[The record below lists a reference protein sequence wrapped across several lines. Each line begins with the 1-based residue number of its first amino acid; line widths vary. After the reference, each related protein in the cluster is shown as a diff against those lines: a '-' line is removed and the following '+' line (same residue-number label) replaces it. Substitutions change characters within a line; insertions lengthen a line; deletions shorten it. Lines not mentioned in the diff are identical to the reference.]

1 MKYKMTRKQKKML
14 RRILIATS
22 LLVVFTIIKVI
33 FSQIPWPVLLF
44 MFLIPYVI
52 IGYDV
57 IRTAAINII
66 HGQLLDE
73 KFLMAIAS
81 IGAFATGEFPEAVAV
96 ILFFQVGELFQ
107 SIAVGR
113 TRKSVAALMDI
124 RPDYAN
130 LIVTGEDGQENEE
143 TVSPE
148 EVAVGSIIVIKP
160 GEKIPL
166 DGIITEGNTSV
177 TFLDE
182 VLYCRDTPRREI
194 VL

>member
-14 RRILIATS
+14 RRIIIAAC
-22 LLVVFTIIKVI
+22 LLVAFTIIKVV
-33 FSQIPWPVLLF
+33 FSQIPWPVFLAL
-44 MFLIPYVI
+44 FLIPYVI

-57 IRTAAINII
+57 IRTAVINII

-96 ILFFQVGELFQ
+96 ILFFQVGELFE

-130 LIVTGEDGQENEE
+130 LIITDADGQEKEE

-148 EVAVGSIIVIKP
+148 EVNVGSIIVIKP
-160 GEKIPL
+160 
-166 DGIITEGNTSV
+166 
-177 TFLDE
+177 
-182 VLYCRDTPRREI
+182 
-194 VL
+194 